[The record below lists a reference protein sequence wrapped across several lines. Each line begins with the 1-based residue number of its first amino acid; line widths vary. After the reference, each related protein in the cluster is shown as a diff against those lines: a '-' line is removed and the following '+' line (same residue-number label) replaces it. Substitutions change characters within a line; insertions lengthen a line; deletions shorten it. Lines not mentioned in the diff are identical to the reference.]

1 MEQLFLWPL
10 PGREGLTPKRSVY
23 HWPIPLPPPLCFL
36 IPRLDARQEKDNG
49 EGVEIHILDNLGLE
63 AMEEVSVLVL
73 QVGQHLPYHQ
83 LSGTAL
89 AAALTLALTPSEAW
103 SPVLYGT
110 PKTATTKDLL
120 TTHGLAFEPKEW
132 LVDFV
137 VMDRR
142 SATWRVPLVA
152 CGSEMH
158 ANHGTGYGFG
168 I

>member
-1 MEQLFLWPL
+1 VRGEAQVSSEIGCP
-10 PGREGLTPKRSVY
+10 S
-23 HWPIPLPPPLCFL
+23 
-36 IPRLDARQEKDNG
+36 PRMDARQEKGNG
-49 EGVEIHILDNLGLE
+49 EGMKIHILDTLGLE

-73 QVGQHLPYHQ
+73 QVGQHLPYDQ

-142 SATWRVPLVA
+142 SGKWCRCRRQCLLVWPWW
-152 CGSEMH
+152 
-158 ANHGTGYGFG
+158 
-168 I
+168 